1 MRCRNTDRN
10 GIEADA
16 AVVIPVIGHHHV
28 TQRDA
33 FVTALL
39 VARNRLLGKPGLEAL
54 ARLDLDETKR
64 AFRIARDDV
73 RLSEATEPIALDDL
87 IPTRF
92 QIADGGFLPLLTE
105 FLT

>member
-16 AVVIPVIGHHHV
+16 AVVIPVISHHHV

-33 FVTALL
+33 FVAALF
-39 VARNRLLGKPGLEAL
+39 VARDRLLGKPGLEAL

-64 AFRIARDDV
+64 VFRIARDDV
-73 RLSEATEPIALDDL
+73 RLPEATEPIALDDRVPARL
-87 IPTRF
+87 EVAHGRLFAFP
-92 QIADGGFLPLLTE
+92 AE